1 MRAGSLARMI
11 GVPAAALLLALV
23 CSQTTLYSRVASWLE
38 DSQQR
43 LVGRTLPLD
52 HVVVFDV
59 DEESMQRLAPRLGAW
74 PYPRTVYAQA
84 MRYLS
89 EHGARAVAFDIL
101 FSEARPGDDTF
112 AATLDRRSVVSAT
125 ALPFPLERPP
135 EYLAQLRN
143 AALFPTATSPVASA
157 LARVWPDLTL
167 PLPEFTREGRAH
179 IGVMS
184 AVADADG
191 VVRRLS
197 PLHQAYGEVLP
208 SLPLAALLAGEPD
221 ARVTVETGG
230 QHGSALSYRVGAR
243 AWPAAKDGSLLLRFP
258 ANIGDLAVVPFY
270 ELMLAAAGAGGEAH
284 LADLVRGRIVFV
296 GSSSAVLGDF
306 AFTPA
311 GRLPGLRVNAL
322 MTEMLIENQVRRPPA
337 AWIDTLL
344 ALLALALPLFM
355 VWRGIAA
362 RPREFL
368 FGLPLIAGAVAG
380 AGLGLFA
387 LGQQTQWLFALICGV
402 SAQAVALVV
411 WLFAIQ
417 RERQRLYYEAKAAR
431 DASRMKSEFL
441 THMTHE
447 LRTPITAIMG
457 FNKVN
462 QLTDDLGRDQRV
474 RNSAIIGR
482 NCEHL
487 LGLVNNNLDL
497 ARIEA
502 GQLSIERRP
511 EDVAALLEEVA
522 STVRLMAA
530 QKGLSLQ
537 LLADAPL
544 PRALSVDAF
553 RLRQVLINLL
563 GNAVKFTEQG
573 TVVLEAQWNA
583 GELVLCVRD
592 TGPGIPAGSLAR
604 IFEPFERAAGA
615 RIVGS
620 GLGLAITR
628 KLVVLMDGSIVA
640 RSAAQ
645 SGTTFEVRIP
655 AAEVFAPEPEPAPQ
669 AAAAASPARL
679 SGRVLVA
686 EDNESLR
693 ELIELQLRELG
704 IACRLVANGF
714 EAVEAASNETFD
726 AVLMDMDMPLMD
738 GFEAVNVLKERGYAR
753 PVVAF
758 TAYAEGSEVE
768 RARAAGC
775 DAVLSKPVSIERLRA
790 TLKPLLGEMP
800 PSEGTITV
808 KIDSRI
814 AELLPRFLENC
825 RRQCDALRRA
835 AAGGVWAEAGSIGH
849 SLRGAGGGYGFDEVT
864 RLGVEIEI
872 AARENDAGGLRELA
886 SRLEDYLSRVDPV
899 FE

>member
-1 MRAGSLARMI
+1 MRADSLGRLI
-11 GVPAAALLLALV
+11 GVAAAALLLAFV
-23 CSQTTLYSRVASWLE
+23 CAQTALYPRVSWWLE

-43 LVGRTLPLD
+43 RFGSTLPLD

-59 DEESMQRLAPRLGAW
+59 DEESMQRLEPRLGAW

-84 MRYLS
+84 MRYLAG
-89 EHGARAVAFDIL
+89 HGARAVAFDIL
-101 FSEARPGDDTF
+101 FSERRPGDEAL
-112 AATLDRRSVVSAT
+112 AAALDRRSVVSAA

-135 EYLAQLRN
+135 EYLAQLRS
-143 AALFPTATSPVASA
+143 AALFPTATSAEASS

-167 PLPEFTREGRAH
+167 PLPEFTRDARAH

-221 ARVTVETGG
+221 GRV
-230 QHGSALSYRVGAR
+230 ALDAGAEGAGAPSYRIGAR
-243 AWPAAKDGSLLLRFP
+243 TWPAAKDGSLLLRFP
-258 ANIGDLAVVPFY
+258 ANVGDLAVVPFY
-270 ELMLAAAGAGGEAH
+270 ELMLAASGDEGKAH
-284 LADLVRGRIVFV
+284 LADLVRGRTVFV

-311 GRLPGLRVNAL
+311 GRLPGLYVNAL
-322 MTEMLIENQVRRPPA
+322 MTEMLIENQVRRPPS
-337 AWIDTLL
+337 AWIDGLL
-344 ALLALALPLFM
+344 ALLALALPLLM
-355 VWRGIAA
+355 VRRGIGA

-368 FGLPLIAGAVAG
+368 LGLALIVGAVGG

-387 LGQQTQWLFALICGV
+387 LGQQTQWLFALVCGV
-402 SAQAVALVV
+402 SAQAIALVA
-411 WLFAIQ
+411 WLFALQ
-417 RERQRLYYEAKAAR
+417 RERQRLYYEAKAAQ

-441 THMTHE
+441 NHMTHE

-462 QLTDDLGRDQRV
+462 QLTDDLGREQRV
-474 RNSAIIGR
+474 RNSAIIAR

-511 EDVAALLEEVA
+511 EDIAALLDEVA
-522 STVRLMAA
+522 STVRLMAV
-530 QKGLSLQ
+530 QKELALQ
-537 LLADAPL
+537 LVAGAAL
-544 PRALSVDAF
+544 PRTLSIDAF
-553 RLRQVLINLL
+553 RLRQILINLL
-563 GNAVKFTEQG
+563 GNAVKFTERG
-573 TVVLEAQWNA
+573 GVVLEAQWNA
-583 GELVLCVRD
+583 GELVLRVRD
-592 TGPGIPAGSLAR
+592 TGPGIPAESLER

-628 KLVVLMDGSIVA
+628 KLVLLMDGSIVA
-640 RSAAQ
+640 RSTQ
-645 SGTTFEVRIP
+645 GGTLFEVRLP
-655 AAEVFAPEPEPAPQ
+655 AAEAQAPEPAP
-669 AAAAASPARL
+669 APAAASPSRL
-679 SGRVLVA
+679 AGRVLVA
-686 EDNESLR
+686 EDNASLR

-714 EAVEAASNETFD
+714 EAVEAASSEAFD
-726 AVLMDMDMPLMD
+726 LVLMDMDMPLMD

-753 PVVAF
+753 PVIAF
-758 TAYAEGSEVE
+758 TAYAEGPEVE

-775 DAVLSKPVSIERLRA
+775 HAVLTKPVSIERLHA
-790 TLKPLLGEMP
+790 TLTPLLGETP
-800 PSEGTITV
+800 APEGTILV
-808 KIDSRI
+808 RVDSRI

-825 RRQCDALRRA
+825 RHQCGALRRA
-835 AAGGVWAEAGSIGH
+835 AAAGVWTEAGSIGH

-872 AARENDAGGLRELA
+872 AARQNDAGGLRELA
-886 SRLEDYLSRVDPV
+886 GRLEDYLSRVDPV